1 MATTE
6 IISIEVNGRT
16 VDAVPGEMLLKTL
29 RRAGI
34 HVPTLCFVE
43 GLSPTGACRMCVV
56 EIEGQRSL
64 IPACAFPVS
73 AGLKVHTHSERAVAA
88 RKTIVELLL
97 ADHPDDC
104 LYCERNHHCQL
115 QTLAEEFCIRR
126 RRFVG
131 AKNSYSR
138 DYSGESIV
146 RDPEKCIKCG
156 KCVRVCDEI
165 QGVACIDFISRG
177 SKTTI
182 GTAFD
187 EGLNVSSC
195 VNCGQC
201 VNTCP
206 VGALTGKSHID
217 RVVDALRDKN
227 KVVILQHAPSVSVSL
242 GEEFNLPIGID
253 TVGLL
258 HAAGRA
264 VGFNYVF
271 DTSFGADLTIMEE
284 ATELVGRVKKVL
296 VEKQNPKGI
305 LPLFTSCSPGWIKYV
320 ETFFPQNI
328 SNLST
333 CKSPMSM
340 QAAITKTFFADQQG
354 IDPKNIFSVAIM
366 PCTAK
371 KFEAS
376 RPEMGRSGY
385 QDTDAVLTTREYAQ
399 LIRSFNL
406 DFSSLQPEPADTP
419 FGTRS
424 TAGKIFGVT
433 GGVMEA
439 AIRSAYNFLK
449 GGTLDN
455 SFIVKDGDMKNLRVD
470 AVRGLA
476 GVKEAHIDID
486 VPGLGVVN
494 VGVAVVNGLGNAKK
508 LLDAINSG
516 EKTDLHFIEVMT
528 CPGGCVG
535 GGGQPYGTDLEK
547 IKERTK
553 ALYTIDDSESLRTS
567 HSNPYVIR
575 IYKEFLGEPCG
586 HRSHELLHTDY
597 HQREVLT

>member
-1 MATTE
+1 MPTTE
-6 IISIEVNGRT
+6 TVTIEVNGRT
-16 VDAVPGEMLLKTL
+16 VEAVPGELLLKTL
-29 RRAGI
+29 KRAGI
-34 HVPTLCFVE
+34 HVPTLCYIE

-64 IPACAFPVS
+64 IPACAFPVT
-73 AGLKVHTHSERAVAA
+73 AGLKVQTHSKRAVAA

-115 QTLAEEFCIRR
+115 QTLAEEFGIRQR
-126 RRFVG
+126 HYVG
-131 AKNSYSR
+131 KKDSYAR

-156 KCVRVCDEI
+156 KCVRICEEV
-165 QGVACIDFISRG
+165 QGVACIDFVGRG
-177 SKTTI
+177 SQTSI
-182 GTAFD
+182 ATAFN

-201 VNTCP
+201 VAVCP
-206 VGALTGKSHID
+206 VGALIGKSHIE
-217 RVVDALRDKN
+217 RVVDALRDPGKT
-227 KVVILQHAPSVSVSL
+227 VILQHAPSVSVTL
-242 GEEFNLPIGID
+242 GEEFNLPVGID

-264 VGFNYVF
+264 VGFKYVF

-284 ATELVGRVKKVL
+284 ATELVQRVKNGGVL
-296 VEKQNPKGI
+296 PM
-305 LPLFTSCSPGWIKYV
+305 FTSCSPGWIKYV
-320 ETFFPQNI
+320 ETFYPKNI
-328 SNLST
+328 PNLSS
-333 CKSPMSM
+333 CKSPMGM
-340 QAAITKTFFADQQG
+340 QAAVTKTFFAEREG
-354 IDPKNIFSVAIM
+354 LNPKDIFSVAIM

-376 RPEMGRSGY
+376 RDEMGREGY

-406 DFSSLQPEPADTP
+406 DFTSLQPEPADTP

-439 AIRSAYNFLK
+439 AIRTAFYLIT
-449 GGTLDN
+449 G
-455 SFIVKDGDMKNLRVD
+455 KDLPTRNLRVD
-470 AVRGLA
+470 AVRGLD
-476 GVKEAHIDID
+476 GVKEAHLD
-486 VPGLGVVN
+486 VPGVGN

-508 LLDAINSG
+508 LLDAVNSG
-516 EKTDLHFIEVMT
+516 EKKDLHFIEVMT

-535 GGGQPYGTDLEK
+535 GGGQPYGTDLAK

-553 ALYTIDDSESLRTS
+553 ALYTIDDNESLRTS
-567 HSNPYVIR
+567 HDNPDVAR
-575 IYKEFLGEPCG
+575 LYKEYLGEPCG
-586 HRSHELLHTDY
+586 HRAHELLHTFY
-597 HQREVLT
+597 HEREVLT